1 IRMLFENG
9 ANIKSRDKYGQA
21 PLLHAMHNRRE
32 GTTDMLLKYGA
43 GPQLKDDNGPNLL
56 SRAAEYGRIAIFHR
70 LLNLLRRRADANL
83 PDSHGRT
90 PFMWAALEGHE
101 EVTRLL
107 LSGVN

>member
-1 IRMLFENG
+1 MLFENG

-32 GTTDMLLKYGA
+32 GTTDKLLKYGA

-70 LLNLLRRRADANL
+70 LLSAKFEDTYLNL
-83 PDSHGRT
+83 RT
-90 PFMWAALEGHE
+90 TVGKRH
-101 EVTRLL
+101 
-107 LSGVN
+107 